1 MPPLRTPL
9 GCISGNRFKG
19 CEISP
24 YLRGK
29 IAGKASLG
37 LTAYKI
43 AKDLKLVTGIV
54 RYTILQD
61 ELRDEG
67 HSLPRKPRNLS
78 YTEHD
83 ERVLLRHVR
92 LNPKDTYKQVIIAC
106 GLNCKTSTVKKILKK
121 YGIANWKCKKR
132 PFLTEVHAAKRLAWC
147 LAHRHWTAEEWGLI
161 CWSDECSCE
170 RGRGK
175 RAE

>member
-1 MPPLRTPL
+1 MLYICFVQSRVTDISRKHLNREKSRPSIPTLLIIDHEMPPLRTPL

-43 AKDLKLVTGIV
+43 AKDLKLVTGTV

-106 GLNCKTSTVKKILKK
+106 GLNCKTSMVKKILKK
-121 YGIANWKCKKR
+121 YGIAN
-132 PFLTEVHAAKRLAWC
+132 
-147 LAHRHWTAEEWGLI
+147 
-161 CWSDECSCE
+161 
-170 RGRGK
+170 
-175 RAE
+175 